1 MSPEDRSPEDR
12 SPEDRSPA
20 EQSPQDSTAASAKD
34 SAADKDSAAEKAA
47 PEKKK
52 QPDEVRVG
60 IDLGTSR
67 SSITSSHGQRH
78 VVESY
83 VGWPADMVARKVLK
97 RDVLIGD
104 EALENRT
111 MLDLFRPLEE
121 GLIKEGSS
129 RDVAAVREL
138 LGHLLKMADATN
150 GNGRKVRAVV
160 GVPAASLRVNK
171 ASLRKALSDLVDSLI
186 IVSEPFAVAY
196 GLEALLHTMIIDI
209 GAGTADFC
217 VMRGRLPTEE
227 DQRTLT
233 TAGDWLDE
241 QLELLIR
248 ERHPEASFTIHMV
261 RDWKEAHSFVGE
273 PKERVKVTVPVA
285 GRPTEIDI
293 TEPMRQAC
301 ESLLPPII
309 ETMHDLLSR
318 VDPEYQERV
327 RNHIV
332 LAGGTGM
339 IRGIDKHLAKALDEV
354 GGGSVRRVSDPV
366 FAGSDGGLSIALE
379 APDSDWDRLA
389 G

>member
-1 MSPEDRSPEDR
+1 MSDK
-12 SPEDRSPA
+12 
-20 EQSPQDSTAASAKD
+20 QDI
-34 SAADKDSAAEKAA
+34 
-47 PEKKK
+47 
-52 QPDEVRVG
+52 RVG

-67 SSITSSHGQRH
+67 SSITASNGERH

-97 RDVLIGD
+97 QDVLIGA

-111 MLDLFRPLEE
+111 MLELFRPLEE

-129 RDVAAVREL
+129 RDEAAVGEL
-138 LGHLLKMADATN
+138 LRHLLVLAGVGPEQRN
-150 GNGRKVRAVV
+150 GQRVRAVV
-160 GVPAASLRVNK
+160 GVPAAALRVNK
-171 ASLRKALSDLVDSLI
+171 QNLRKAMEDLVDSLM

-227 DQRTLT
+227 DQKTLT

-241 QLELLIR
+241 QLELLVR
-248 ERHPEASFTIHMV
+248 ERHPEASFSLHMV
-261 RDWKEAHSFVGE
+261 RQWKEKHSFVGDTKT
-273 PKERVKVTVPVA
+273 PVKVTVPMR
-285 GRPTEIDI
+285 GRPTEIDV
-293 TEPMRQAC
+293 TEPMRTAC
-301 ESLLPPII
+301 EALMPPVV
-309 ETMHDLLSR
+309 ETMFDLLSR

-332 LAGGTGM
+332 LAGGTGL
-339 IRGIDKHLAKALDEV
+339 IRGIDKHLEAALEEM
-354 GGGSVRRVSDPV
+354 GGGKVRRVSDPI

-379 APDSDWDRLA
+379 APDADWDKLA

>member
-1 MSPEDRSPEDR
+1 MSEEQTQGQQQQENKKPGKPE
-12 SPEDRSPA
+12 
-20 EQSPQDSTAASAKD
+20 
-34 SAADKDSAAEKAA
+34 
-47 PEKKK
+47 
-52 QPDEVRVG
+52 EVRVG

-67 SSITSSHGQRH
+67 SSITASNGKRH
-78 VVESY
+78 VVDSY

-97 RDVLIGD
+97 REVLIGSD
-104 EALENRT
+104 ALENRT
-111 MLDLFRPLEE
+111 MLDLYRPLEE
-121 GLIKEGSS
+121 GLIKEGST

-138 LGHLLKMADATN
+138 LNHLLELAEAG

-171 ASLRKALSDLVDSLI
+171 QSLRKAMSDLVDSLM

-196 GLEALLHTMIIDI
+196 GLEALLHTMVIDI

-217 VMRGRLPTEE
+217 VMRGRLPTDE
-227 DQRTLT
+227 DQKTLT

-241 QLELLIR
+241 QLEMLIR
-248 ERHPEASFTIHMV
+248 ERHPDASFSIHMV
-261 RDWKEAHSFVGE
+261 RGWKEQHSFVGE
-273 PKERVKVTVPVA
+273 PKGAVKVTVPVA

-301 ESLLPPII
+301 ESLLPPVV
-309 ETMHDLLSR
+309 ETMFDLLSR

-339 IRGIDKHLAKALDEV
+339 IRGIDKHLERELEQL
-354 GGGSVRRVSDPV
+354 GGGKVRRVSDPV

-379 APDSDWDRLA
+379 APDADWDRLS

>member
-1 MSPEDRSPEDR
+1 MSDK
-12 SPEDRSPA
+12 
-20 EQSPQDSTAASAKD
+20 QDI
-34 SAADKDSAAEKAA
+34 
-47 PEKKK
+47 
-52 QPDEVRVG
+52 RVG

-67 SSITSSHGQRH
+67 SSITASNGERH

-97 RDVLIGD
+97 QEVLIGD

-129 RDVAAVREL
+129 RDEAAVKEL
-138 LGHLLKMADATN
+138 LRHLLVLAGAGPEQRN
-150 GNGRKVRAVV
+150 GQPVRAVV
-160 GVPAASLRVNK
+160 GVPAAALRVNK
-171 ASLRKALSDLVDSLI
+171 QNLRKAMSDLVDSLM

-196 GLEALLHTMIIDI
+196 GLEALLHTMIIDV

-227 DQRTLT
+227 DQKTLT

-241 QLELLIR
+241 QLELMIR
-248 ERHPEASFTIHMV
+248 ERHPEASFSLHMV
-261 RDWKEAHSFVGE
+261 REWKEKHSFVGE
-273 PKERVKVTVPVA
+273 PKTPVKVTVPVH
-285 GRPTEIDI
+285 GRPTEIDV
-293 TEPMRQAC
+293 TEPMRTAC
-301 ESLLPPII
+301 EALLPPVV
-309 ETMHDLLSR
+309 ETMFDLLSR

-332 LAGGTGM
+332 LAGGTGL
-339 IRGIDKHLAKALDEV
+339 IRGIDKHLEAALEEL
-354 GGGSVRRVSDPV
+354 GGGKVRRVSDPL

-379 APDSDWDRLA
+379 APDADWDKLA